1 MECSLEQ
8 VDLPESTQL
17 TVYRVVQESLTNI
30 GKYARAS
37 HVIVTVHNYPTYV
50 AVQIQDDG
58 QGFETASMRPNS
70 HGLAG
75 MKHRVEAVGGRLT
88 VASQPGKGT
97 TISAVIPLTMANT

>member
-1 MECSLEQ
+1 M
-8 VDLPESTQL
+8 

-30 GKYARAS
+30 GKYAKAN

-58 QGFETASMRPNS
+58 QGFELASMRPNS

-75 MKHRVEAVGGRLT
+75 MKHRVEAAGGRLT
-88 VASQPGKGT
+88 VASQTGKGT
-97 TISAVIPLTMANT
+97 TISAVIPLSTVAA